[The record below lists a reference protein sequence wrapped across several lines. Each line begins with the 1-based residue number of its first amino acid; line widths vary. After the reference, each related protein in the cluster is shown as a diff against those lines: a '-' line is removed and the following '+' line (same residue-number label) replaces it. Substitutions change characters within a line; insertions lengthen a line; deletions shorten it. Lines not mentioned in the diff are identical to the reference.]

1 MKPKRYPYSGQK
13 KKQSD
18 KQIAKL
24 ESKLTACEQNI
35 LILAARINV
44 IDSALTNFKIS
55 DSTNIY

>member
-24 ESKLTACEQNI
+24 ESKLTACEQKI
-35 LILAARINV
+35 LISAARIKV
-44 IDSALTNFKIS
+44 IDSVLLATL
-55 DSTNIY
+55 